1 MAIIELDE
9 VLDNLRDSGTLEE
22 QLARLRQVQVTASD
36 LERMDLEASS
46 YRVGSDHEEDPQG
59 ISTYCHHCG
68 DVDNAQNSEV
78 DLFWHP
84 MSAFNFLDIHEE
96 E

>member
-1 MAIIELDE
+1 MAIAKLDE
-9 VLDNLRDSGTLEE
+9 VLDNLRDSGTLEA
-22 QLARLRQVQVTASD
+22 QLARLREVQINASD

-46 YRVGSDHEEDPQG
+46 YRVGSDHEETPQG
-59 ISTYCHHCG
+59 VATYCHHCG
-68 DVDNAQNSEV
+68 DVDNPSNLKI

-84 MSAFNFLDIHEE
+84 MSAFNFLDIAEE